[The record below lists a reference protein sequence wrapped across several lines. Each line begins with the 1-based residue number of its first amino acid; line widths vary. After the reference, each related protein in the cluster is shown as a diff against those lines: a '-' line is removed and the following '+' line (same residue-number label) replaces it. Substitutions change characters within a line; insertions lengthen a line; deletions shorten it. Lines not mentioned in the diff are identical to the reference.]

1 MFHAQVAAQEV
12 TMRTA
17 QAVRPLVFA
26 VAAVM
31 LTASACAPLDQVMI
45 PQGRDNVLVGE
56 VRSLDARRG
65 RLDVREERGRMM
77 TVRLDNRTPVL
88 SGSRRHPVSSLRRGD
103 LVRIRVSYDR
113 SGTPWAERI
122 DVRHSTADRRVAA
135 RIERIDGRV
144 TGIDNR
150 RGYFTVDQGRRS
162 TVVVYVPNRLSSG
175 DARRFDRLRRG
186 DRVRAE
192 VMVTGRDRAELVR
205 FR

>member
-1 MFHAQVAAQEV
+1 
-12 TMRTA
+12 MRTA
-17 QAVRPLVFA
+17 QAVRPMMLA
-26 VAAVM
+26 VAGVM
-31 LTASACAPLDQVMI
+31 LTASACAPLDQVLI
-45 PQGRDNVLVGE
+45 PQGRNSVLVGE

-65 RLDVREERGRMM
+65 RLDVREEHGR
-77 TVRLDNRTPVL
+77 TVTLRMDNRTPVL
-88 SGSRRHPVSSLRRGD
+88 MGNRQYPVSSLRRGD
-103 LVRIRVSYDR
+103 LVRVRVSYDR
-113 SGTPWAERI
+113 GGTPWAERI
-122 DVRHSTADRRVAA
+122 DVRHSTADRRAAA

-192 VMVTGRDRAELVR
+192 VMLTGRDRAELVR

>member
-1 MFHAQVAAQEV
+1 
-12 TMRTA
+12 MRTA
-17 QAVRPLVFA
+17 QAVRPMILA
-26 VAAVM
+26 VAGVM
-31 LTASACAPLDQVMI
+31 LTASACAPLDQVLI
-45 PQGRDNVLVGE
+45 PQGRNSVVVGE

-65 RLDVREERGRMM
+65 RLDVREEHGR
-77 TVRLDNRTPVL
+77 TVTLRMDNRTPVL
-88 SGSRRHPVSSLRRGD
+88 MGNRQYPVSSLRRGD
-103 LVRIRVSYDR
+103 LVRVRVNYDR
-113 SGTPWAERI
+113 GGTPWAERI
-122 DVRHSTADRRVAA
+122 DVRHSTADRRAAA

-162 TVVVYVPNRLSSG
+162 TVVVYIPNRLSSG

-192 VMVTGRDRAELVR
+192 VMLTGRDRAELVR